1 MLLLRKDTTINKIT
15 KKANSTLGFL
25 RRNLKHCPESCRK
38 TAYFAL
44 IRTTLEYSS
53 IVWDPLL
60 QKDIDKIEKIQ
71 KQSARFITGDY
82 YTKTPGYVTNML
94 KSMKIPPLQERRKA
108 NRLIFFFKV
117 VEGLVPAMP
126 SQDFLT
132 PVRQSKRRIT
142 PKHFK
147 DFKVNNIVEQYSV
160 SHQSSAKPNYIKTHF
175 SLRH

>member
-1 MLLLRKDTTINKIT
+1 MLN
-15 KKANSTLGFL
+15 G
-25 RRNLKHCPESCRK
+25 
-38 TAYFAL
+38 
-44 IRTTLEYSS
+44 
-53 IVWDPLL
+53 
-60 QKDIDKIEKIQ
+60 
-71 KQSARFITGDY
+71 
-82 YTKTPGYVTNML
+82 
-94 KSMKIPPLQERRKA
+94 MKIPPLQERRKA

-160 SHQSSAKPNYIKTHF
+160 KNSKCFTPIQCKTQLYKNSF
-175 SLRH
+175 FPKTLIEWNNLEESVVRADTVDTFRSTVLQWD